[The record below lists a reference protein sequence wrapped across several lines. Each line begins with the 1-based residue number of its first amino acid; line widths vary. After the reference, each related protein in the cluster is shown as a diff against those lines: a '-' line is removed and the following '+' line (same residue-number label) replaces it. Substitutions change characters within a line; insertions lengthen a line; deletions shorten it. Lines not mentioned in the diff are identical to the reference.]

1 MSAVTVTPIDGWS
14 PDQYERFRSER
25 QQPFND
31 LLMLCYPVPG
41 GRIVDL
47 GCGTGD
53 LTKVLHE
60 EMEAKETVGVDSSPT
75 MLERASS
82 AYGDVP
88 GLSFAQGDIATWL
101 DEGLQLV
108 FANASLHW
116 VPHHAALLARLRFS
130 LAPGGQL
137 AFQVPATFDHPSHRL
152 AREVAAE
159 PAFAPDHD
167 DGGPGPADNVLTP
180 ARYAEILH
188 GLGAIQQHARLQV
201 YGHLLPSVES
211 VVEWV
216 RGSLL
221 SPIRARMDEPT
232 FEAYLDRYR
241 ERLLG
246 ELGQRRPYFY
256 AFSRILCWARF
267 A

>member
-1 MSAVTVTPIDGWS
+1 VTGSGWD
-14 PDQYERFRSER
+14 PEQYHRFAAERR
-25 QQPFND
+25 QPFDD
-31 LLMLCYPVPG
+31 LMALCLPVGG

-47 GCGTGD
+47 GCGSGELTAELHRNLRAADTLGID
-53 LTKVLHE
+53 LSEAMLAEAARWAE
-60 EMEAKETVGVDSSPT
+60 E
-75 MLERASS
+75 
-82 AYGDVP
+82 VP
-88 GLSFAQGDIATWL
+88 GLHFERGDLSAWTGSGI
-101 DEGLQLV
+101 DLV

-116 VPHHAALLARLRFS
+116 AHEHATLLARLRFS

-137 AFQVPATFDHPSHRL
+137 AFQVPAAFNHPSHVL
-152 AREVAAE
+152 AKELANE
-159 PAFAPDHD
+159 PPFAPSERD
-167 DGGPGPADNVLTP
+167 PRPAPEDNVLTP

-188 GLGAIQQHARLQV
+188 ALGAVQQSARLQV

-221 SPIRARMDEPT
+221 TPIRARMDDET

-246 ELGQRRPYFY
+246 ELGPRRPYFY
-256 AFSRILCWARF
+256 ALGSGR
-267 A
+267 